1 MQSFSSLCIY
11 GDSLYVFN
19 SEISTTATV
28 GKIINVLLQVSFCP
42 KSESNVKNE
51 PTQVFCMRCSSN
63 KPNKNLGG
71 FEMIV
76 ETIPD
81 GSIVIENAA
90 LSLVFDEDSKL
101 LSTVTHKAT
110 GRVENVQVIIKAT
123 QIKPERVF
131 SMARS

>member
-1 MQSFSSLCIY
+1 
-11 GDSLYVFN
+11 
-19 SEISTTATV
+19 
-28 GKIINVLLQVSFCP
+28 
-42 KSESNVKNE
+42 
-51 PTQVFCMRCSSN
+51 
-63 KPNKNLGG
+63 
-71 FEMIV
+71 MIV